1 MKDIASQRN
10 ITSEKLS
17 LIIDGKCSNKN
28 TLIDNFSSLKSSNES
43 SITFFSDRKLID
55 DLKHTK
61 AKVVILKQE
70 DASLRKGEWIIV
82 DDPYLAFSK
91 VANFFLENDIF
102 KASVDV
108 NVSLGLNTN
117 ISSDC
122 YIGPFNSIGNNSKI
136 CSKVFIASNV
146 SIGNNVIIHEGSK
159 LHPNVTI
166 GNDVVIGKNCEIFS
180 SASIG
185 TDGFGYAQDS
195 NHIWNKVPQIGSVVI
210 KDNVDIGSNT
220 TIDRGTIDN
229 TIINSGVKIDNQ
241 VQVGHNCFIDENTI
255 IAGCVGIA
263 GSTKIGKNCKI
274 GGAAMI
280 LGHLEINDNIT
291 ISPGTMITK
300 SLNKSNNKYTAIMPF
315 MEHKDWLK
323 MATKLKQK
331 GNQDDG

>member
-1 MKDIASQRN
+1 MKDIDSEGS

-17 LIIDGKCSNKN
+17 LIIDGKCSNN
-28 TLIDNFSSLKSSNES
+28 NALIDNFSSLKSSNES

-55 DLKHTK
+55 DLRGTK

-70 DASLRKGEWIIV
+70 DILLRKGDWIV
-82 DDPYLAFSK
+82 VKDPYLAFSK
-91 VANFFLENDIF
+91 VANFFLKNNTF

-108 NVSLGLNTN
+108 NLNLGLNTN
-117 ISSDC
+117 ISPDC

-136 CSKVFIASNV
+136 SRKVSITSNV

-166 GNDVVIGKNCEIFS
+166 GNDVIIGKNCEIFS
-180 SASIG
+180 NASIG

-195 NHIWNKVPQIGSVVI
+195 DHIWNKIPQMGSVVI

-220 TIDRGTIDN
+220 TIDRGTIDD

-241 VQVGHNCFIDENTI
+241 VQVGHNCFIDKNTI

-315 MEHKDWLK
+315 MEHKEWLK
-323 MATKLKQK
+323 MATKLKRK
-331 GNQDDG
+331 GK

>member
-1 MKDIASQRN
+1 MGD

-17 LIIDGKCSNKN
+17 LIINGKCSNKDIV
-28 TLIDNFSSLKSSNES
+28 IDNFSSLKSSNES

-55 DLKHTK
+55 DLKTTK

-70 DASLRKGEWIIV
+70 DLSLRKGDWIVV

-91 VANFFLENDIF
+91 VANFFLKNNIF
-102 KASVDV
+102 QPYIDLNV
-108 NVSLGLNTN
+108 NLGINTD

-122 YIGPFNSIGNNSKI
+122 YIGPFNSIGNNSI
-136 CSKVFIASNV
+136 IGQQAFITSNI
-146 SIGNNVIIHEGSK
+146 SIGSNVIIGEGSK

-166 GNDVVIGKNCEIFS
+166 GDDVVIGKNCEIFAN
-180 SASIG
+180 ASIG

-195 NHIWNKVPQIGSVVI
+195 NQVWNKIPQIGSVVI
-210 KDNVDIGSNT
+210 HDNVDIGSNT

-229 TIINSGVKIDNQ
+229 TIINAGVKIDNQ
-241 VQVGHNCFIDENTI
+241 VQVGHNCYIDENTI

-263 GSTKIGKNCKI
+263 GSTRIGKNCKI

-315 MEHKDWLK
+315 MEHKEWLK
-323 MATKLKQK
+323 LATKLRGKQK
-331 GNQDDG
+331 